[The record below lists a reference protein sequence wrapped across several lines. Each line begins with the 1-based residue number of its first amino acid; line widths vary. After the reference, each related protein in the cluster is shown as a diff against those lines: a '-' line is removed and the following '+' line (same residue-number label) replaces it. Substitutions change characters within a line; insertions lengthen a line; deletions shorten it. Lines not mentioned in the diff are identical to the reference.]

1 MELMTDTWTIRNAG
15 VLMETRWSPM
25 MVASIFFH
33 LAIFSI
39 ILFVPESFPSRNIG
53 GIVYEV
59 NLVEMPGG
67 GDLKL
72 HDAGTV
78 KRGKGEA
85 IVKKDTQAKRIQTM
99 KKEEKPLVIAK
110 RTIEKQGS
118 PIKEPKISSSQ
129 LIERAI
135 SRIENKVKSEGSDH
149 IDRAISRLES
159 KVSSRF
165 GTGLSGGQA
174 RGGIPIR
181 LYQMEVE
188 SWIKSNWSYPVA
200 VQSTKKLE
208 ATVLLKVKMDGTIL
222 KTWFKKRSSNS
233 IFDQSVI
240 KAIEKSDPLPP
251 FPEGY
256 RKSYEDFEISFNLK
270 DLEG

>member
-1 MELMTDTWTIRNAG
+1 MKDTWTLRNAADL
-15 VLMETRWSPM
+15 VEMRWSPM
-25 MVASIFFH
+25 LVISILFH
-33 LAIFSI
+33 LTFFFI

-53 GIVYEV
+53 GVVYEV
-59 NLVEMPGG
+59 NLVEMPSGG
-67 GDLKL
+67 ALKL
-72 HDAGTV
+72 HDARPV
-78 KRGKGEA
+78 KGGKGEA
-85 IVKKDTQAKRIQTM
+85 IVKKDKQAKRIQIL

-110 RTIEKQGS
+110 RTIKKRS
-118 PIKEPKISSSQ
+118 ASIKKPKISSSQ
-129 LIERAI
+129 LIEKAI
-135 SRIENKVKSEGSDH
+135 SRIERKVKSGGKTH

-165 GTGLSGGQA
+165 GPGLSGGQA
-174 RGGIPIR
+174 RSGIPIR

-200 VQSTKKLE
+200 VQSTRKLE
-208 ATVLLKVKMDGTIL
+208 TTVLLKVKMDGTIL
-222 KTWFKKRSSNS
+222 KTWFKKRSSNR
-233 IFDQSVI
+233 IFDQSVL

-256 RKSYEDFEISFNLK
+256 RKSYEDFEITFNLK